1 MNKKIKKVELV
12 LRKINYLFDS
22 IDANP
27 LQSSNLEMA
36 LLKRY
41 AIDLYD
47 TILEFEEAD
56 AWEIRNTHRLLED
69 INTSPELGATVNNEI
84 EAMTEEKAKEET
96 KEEETSQEIEEDIE
110 KLQMQLEETVTE
122 DLSSV
127 MKGINTP
134 AIQEEEVEEES
145 EVEEAPA
152 AEIEEEEEKEIEE
165 EIVAEEEVEEE
176 VEEEQPLAAVIEEEV
191 PVLDTPE
198 FILEKE
204 EVVIEEPEPI
214 VEEEVID
221 PFDIPGIKSVSNP
234 IEDVNKTT
242 VLTGLAAGLLGKE
255 VIDNKSTISI
265 DELATNES
273 PIYEPEPEVV
283 ETPSIEPEPQIIDE
297 VIADQPNLFE
307 DVQETVTTPITNI
320 FSKPE
325 PTPEPE
331 PEIEVEPTP
340 DPIET
345 VMSFTKEEDSRPT
358 KVIDR
363 LRFAHKEESS
373 NKKFNINYNQR
384 FGFINELFDGK
395 EDVYEKTI
403 HDLEGCNNVI
413 EAFTYLNLNVKL
425 KYNWQDD
432 NPLAKDF
439 QQIIKNRFLG
449 D

>member
-69 INTSPELGATVNNEI
+69 INTSPELSATVSNEI
-84 EAMTEEKAKEET
+84 EALEAQAKEENT
-96 KEEETSQEIEEDIE
+96 APEEEVPEAVSKEIEIE
-110 KLQMQLEETVTE
+110 NLQTRLEETVTE

-127 MKGINTP
+127 MKDINMP
-134 AIQEEEVEEES
+134 VKEEEIDKQDLEKEIVES
-145 EVEEAPA
+145 
-152 AEIEEEEEKEIEE
+152 EEEEKIGKQDLEKETVKPEE
-165 EIVAEEEVEEE
+165 DKI
-176 VEEEQPLAAVIEEEV
+176 
-191 PVLDTPE
+191 VLDEVPE

-204 EVVIEEPEPI
+204 TPSYIEED
-214 VEEEVID
+214 VLD
-221 PFDIPGIKSVSNP
+221 PNEIPGIKSVSSP
-234 IEDVNKTT
+234 LEDMNKTT
-242 VLTGLAAGLLGKE
+242 VLTGLAGSLFGKE
-255 VIDNKSTISI
+255 ESDTKSTISI
-265 DELATNES
+265 DELSAEDTS
-273 PIYEPEPEVV
+273 IYQPEPEEIINAVEPEPD
-283 ETPSIEPEPQIIDE
+283 IIDE
-297 VIADQPNLFE
+297 VLADRSSFLN
-307 DVQETVTTPITNI
+307 ETEESVTTPITNI
-320 FSKPE
+320 FSNPD

-331 PEIEVEPTP
+331 VEVEVEEILEPVAEIEEPIQEP
-340 DPIET
+340 LET
-345 VMSFTKEEDSRPT
+345 VLSFTKEEESRPA

-363 LRFAHKEESS
+363 LRYSNSEETS

-395 EDVYEKTI
+395 EDVYVKTI
-403 HDLEGCNNVI
+403 NDLEGCSNVI

-449 D
+449 E